1 MFSKFANRYVDNTKG
16 KFLTLKD
23 YEEKVKKLEQENLN
37 LKIRIHFMEGN
48 QGLDKSPD
56 GKENVYKINIDLQV
70 EKENLLAEIN
80 DLKNNHIEKDYL
92 KKELME
98 AYKAIDEYESE
109 IKALKSD
116 SHSFRTADSSIGT
129 KSNDDAGPKEHF
141 VNQHS
146 QEIVLENAG
155 RPSLSQYALEAF
167 ESLNLGAPSTNDAN
181 KEMKEKIQSLETE
194 LNIERDHSRDL
205 KRMCEDK
212 EKKIIDVSKD
222 LSKKEMQIISL
233 DEEANAE
240 LDSKDE
246 KLRVFGN
253 QLEQYREQVT
263 ILEENLNGKN
273 EEINTMLIQISD
285 LNKKIEDIEHQNSAL
300 KSQFELDQKAS
311 EDLSS
316 RRDHE
321 VHEMIQALNS
331 AQKALEEEVAHG
343 KEQQTYL
350 NVKLTEISQLRKTM
364 ADLESQ
370 LITKDDQFQKTEENL
385 TKMELAVEG
394 LTKIT
399 TEQNEAKISMEK
411 ELKQKSF
418 TLDRMIKEYEIAKAK
433 VRQYRAERANTNN
446 SLDSQEGMEQCSIDN
461 FKPINK
467 YQKNQLIKHGAEKA
481 LNKAQNLYNEQLQKF
496 EFHHQSIMSMMRTRL
511 VELAR
516 FIETLL
522 SHGVLDMS
530 ALDESFRDILQK
542 SLDES
547 RMSVA
552 NLDETLADDP
562 AMAMPLPRIQIDLDD
577 VDLQMDSETAPDIT
591 RIIEDH
597 KKIHEEEKNNLMIEL
612 DQIRLELATK
622 EILEKEKSELELH
635 LGDLKNKFEATV
647 TDKNAKIE
655 DLRVKYGNFKEK
667 NSLLQED
674 NDKLRDKTKALKE
687 LSKLQTENENMK
699 KRFLLEEK
707 AVETAVKEYKIAN
720 KQLNDEKARDESELE
735 MLRAN
740 LSQATDKL
748 KKFQERQDELQKGLR
763 HQLAK
768 THR

>member
-1 MFSKFANRYVDNTKG
+1 M
-16 KFLTLKD
+16 L
-23 YEEKVKKLEQENLN
+23 
-37 LKIRIHFMEGN
+37 
-48 QGLDKSPD
+48 GLDKSPD

-80 DLKNNHIEKDYL
+80 DLKNNHNETEYL

-109 IKALKSD
+109 LKV
-116 SHSFRTADSSIGT
+116 FRTTESSIGT
-129 KSNDDAGPKEHF
+129 KSNDDAGQKENF
-141 VNQHS
+141 ANQHS
-146 QEIVLENAG
+146 QEILLENAG

-167 ESLNLGAPSTNDAN
+167 ESLNLDTPSKNDAN
-181 KEMKEKIQSLETE
+181 IKEMKEKMQSLETE

-212 EKKIIDVSKD
+212 EKKIIEVSQS
-222 LSKKEMQIISL
+222 LTKKEMLINSL
-233 DEEANAE
+233 DEEGKAE
-240 LDSKDE
+240 MDSKDE
-246 KLRVFGN
+246 QIRIFGN

-263 ILEENLNGKN
+263 ILEGKLNEKN
-273 EEINTMLIQISD
+273 EEIDRMLFQISD
-285 LNKKIEDIEHQNSAL
+285 LNKKVEDIEHQNSAL
-300 KSQFELDQKAS
+300 KSQFELDHKAF
-311 EDLSS
+311 EELSA
-316 RRDHE
+316 RRDNE
-321 VHEMIQALNS
+321 VHEMIQAL
-331 AQKALEEEVAHG
+331 
-343 KEQQTYL
+343 
-350 NVKLTEISQLRKTM
+350 KLANLKSQLM
-364 ADLESQ
+364 A
-370 LITKDDQFQKTEENL
+370 KDDQLHKTEENL

-399 TEQNEAKISMEK
+399 AEQNEAKISIEK
-411 ELKQKSF
+411 DLKQKTF
-418 TLDRMIKEYEIAKAK
+418 TLDRMIKEYEIAKTK

-446 SLDSQEGMEQCSIDN
+446 SLESQEGMEQCSIDN
-461 FKPINK
+461 SKPITK

-496 EFHHQSIMSMMRTRL
+496 EFHHQSVISMMRTRL
-511 VELAR
+511 VELAQ

-562 AMAMPLPRIQIDLDD
+562 AMTMPLPRIQIDLDD
-577 VDLQMDSETAPDIT
+577 IDLEMDSATAQDIT

-597 KKIHEEEKNNLMIEL
+597 RKIHQEEKNKLMTEL

-647 TDKNAKIE
+647 ADKNAKIE

-667 NSLLQED
+667 NTRLQED

-687 LSKLQTENENMK
+687 LSKLQTENENLK
-699 KRFLLEEK
+699 KRVLLEEK

-720 KQLNDEKARDESELE
+720 KQLNEQKARDESELE
-735 MLRAN
+735 ILRAK

-768 THR
+768 THRYYLQNILLQVILQYFFFK

>member
-1 MFSKFANRYVDNTKG
+1 M
-16 KFLTLKD
+16 L
-23 YEEKVKKLEQENLN
+23 
-37 LKIRIHFMEGN
+37 
-48 QGLDKSPD
+48 GLDKSPD

-70 EKENLLAEIN
+70 EKENLLSEIN
-80 DLKNNHIEKDYL
+80 DLKNNHNETEYL

-109 IKALKSD
+109 LKV
-116 SHSFRTADSSIGT
+116 FRTTESSIGT
-129 KSNDDAGPKEHF
+129 KSNDDAGQKENF
-141 VNQHS
+141 ANQHS
-146 QEIVLENAG
+146 QEILLENAG

-167 ESLNLGAPSTNDAN
+167 GSSNLGAPSTNDAN
-181 KEMKEKIQSLETE
+181 EELKEKIQSLETE
-194 LNIERDHSRDL
+194 LDIERDHSRDL
-205 KRMCEDK
+205 KRRCEEK
-212 EKKIIDVSKD
+212 ENKVID
-222 LSKKEMQIISL
+222 LSKALSNKETKIISL
-233 DEEANAE
+233 DEEAKAE

-246 KLRVFGN
+246 QIRVFGN
-253 QLEQYREQVT
+253 QLEHYREQVA
-263 ILEENLNGKN
+263 ILE
-273 EEINTMLIQISD
+273 S
-285 LNKKIEDIEHQNSAL
+285 QNSAL

-311 EDLSS
+311 EELSS

-321 VHEMIQALNS
+321 VHEMSRALNS

-343 KEQQTYL
+343 KEQQIYL

-364 ADLESQ
+364 ADLERQ
-370 LITKDDQFQKTEENL
+370 LKTKDEQLQQTEENL

-399 TEQNEAKISMEK
+399 AEQNEAKISMEK

-433 VRQYRAERANTNN
+433 VRQYRAERANSNN
-446 SLDSQEGMEQCSIDN
+446 SLDSQEAMEQCSIDN

-467 YQKNQLIKHGAEKA
+467 YQKNLLIKHGAEKA
-481 LNKAQNLYNEQLQKF
+481 LTKAQNLYNEQLQKF
-496 EFHHQSIMSMMRTRL
+496 EFHHQSIISMMRTRL
-511 VELAR
+511 VELAQ

-530 ALDESFRDILQK
+530 ALDESFRGILQK

-562 AMAMPLPRIQIDLDD
+562 AMTMPLPRIQIDLDD
-577 VDLQMDSETAPDIT
+577 LDLEMDSATAQDIT

-597 KKIHEEEKNNLMIEL
+597 KKIHEEEKNNLITEL
-612 DQIRLELATK
+612 NQIRLELATK

-647 TDKNAKIE
+647 ADKNAKIE

-667 NSLLQED
+667 NYHLQED
-674 NDKLRDKTKALKE
+674 NDNLRDKTKALKE
-687 LSKLQTENENMK
+687 LSKLQTENENLK
-699 KRFLLEEK
+699 KIVLREEK

-720 KQLNDEKARDESELE
+720 KQLNDQKVRDDSELE
-735 MLRAN
+735 MLRAK

-748 KKFQERQDELQKGLR
+748 KKFQDRQDELEKGLR